1 MIFRRRAEVR
11 EQKIVDIHSHVLPGL
26 DDGAKNLSESLSMLR
41 LAVSEG
47 ISDMI
52 VTPHFHT
59 GRFAAAPGKIRQKL
73 QLVQD
78 AADRERIPVR
88 LYLGSEIYYFDEIL
102 SALWEERLC
111 TMNGTHC
118 VLLEF
123 SPSVL
128 FQTVQNAMDRVIGE
142 GYQPVLAHAERYAC
156 LLKNADDAVFLRSMG
171 VQLQV
176 NASSVTGKNGLE
188 AKRFVHRLMK
198 YEAVDYIGTDAHGS
212 VHRTPEI
219 ARCREMVERKYG
231 RDYAYQVMR
240 GNAVRMFGL

>member
-1 MIFRRRAEVR
+1 MFLKKAGRNSTWQIADMHCH
-11 EQKIVDIHSHVLPGL
+11 ILPGL
-26 DDGAKNLSESLSMLR
+26 DDGAKSLSESLSMLR

-59 GRFAAAPGKIRQKL
+59 GRFTAPPEKILQKL
-73 QLVQD
+73 WLVQD
-78 AADRERIPVR
+78 AADKERIPVR

-102 SALWEERLC
+102 SALWEQRLC

-128 FQTVQNAMDRVIGE
+128 FQTVQNAMDSVIEE

-156 LLKNADDAVFLRSMG
+156 LLKNVDDAVFLRSMG

-176 NASSVTGKNGLE
+176 NASSVTGKNGME

-219 ARCREMVERKYG
+219 ARCREIVERKYG
-231 RDYAYQVMR
+231 EDYAYQVMC
-240 GNAVRMFGL
+240 GNAVQMFGL